1 MEQKSY
7 LKTCTNMRELIELR
21 IIESVAMDY
30 IPDKDMRNNF
40 INTLV
45 TRQGFSSAPVPT
57 EAFEEMAAKKNDS
70 GRPMTEEES
79 HKALQP
85 ITEGII
91 ADIPLPIYL
100 MPERPYA
107 KLPEYKSEF
116 AAAMDMYAA
125 EGISILPGAIGIVST
140 GLKIEVPINWK
151 LEIYSRS
158 GMAANGIFVANQP
171 GKIDP
176 DYRGEVKILLYNS
189 TQDVVIITTGDRVAQ
204 CELIPYHKVSCIKK
218 DKLSGTVRGVG
229 GFGHTGK

>member
-1 MEQKSY
+1 
-7 LKTCTNMRELIELR
+7 MRELIELR

-45 TRQGFSSAPVPT
+45 TRQGFSSALVPT
-57 EAFEEMAAKKNDS
+57 EAFDEIMAKKNGS

-79 HKALQP
+79 YKALQP
-85 ITEGII
+85 VTEGIVQG
-91 ADIPLPIYL
+91 IPLLIYL
-100 MPERPYA
+100 MPERPA
-107 KLPEYKSEF
+107 ARFPEYKSEF

-125 EGISILPGAIGIVST
+125 ETMSILPGAVGIVST
-140 GLKIEVPINWK
+140 GLRMEVPINWK

-189 TQDVVIITTGDRVAQ
+189 TQEVVTINTGDRVAQ
-204 CELIPYHKVSCIKK
+204 CELIPYHKITCVKTET
-218 DKLSGTVRGVG
+218 LSKTVRGAG
-229 GFGHTGK
+229 GLGSSGK